1 MKFILRK
8 VARGGRI
15 LRSFDYAS
23 AMRFVSTALRLPHL
37 FCLTLVAALTSS
49 SASHGF
55 TAAFGERNNTSV
67 IFIHPDGAGLGHWGL
82 LRVHH
87 AGPDGE
93 IAWDRL
99 PAMATYRPHMRD
111 SLAPSSHSGGTVHA
125 YGVKVPQDSFG
136 MDGAEIP
143 LAASGERIS
152 IMREAQRAGRA
163 VGIVNSGHLAEP
175 GTACF
180 LASVPKRSMT
190 VEIAR
195 QLLES
200 KAEVI
205 LGGGEALFLPKGVQ
219 GRHGT
224 GRRDDGRDLIAEARA
239 AGYTVVFTRDE
250 LAAVPAG
257 TTHLLGLFSEMNTFN
272 DRSEETLRDRG
283 LVPFPAER
291 PTVGEMTRAA
301 LRVLAADVDGFMLV
315 VEEEG
320 TDNFS
325 NTKNAAGMLEAMRRA
340 DEVIAIAETH
350 RATNPATLVLVAA
363 DSDASRPQLVAM
375 PESDGIIVRDR
386 PLPATLPDDGAA
398 LDGVDGSGTVPFL
411 AAPDAN
417 GARLAFAVAWASYQ
431 DGGEPILVRAAGPG
445 SELVRGNLDNTD
457 IYRIMYT
464 ALFGMTPDAV
474 RAARTAPNN

>member
-1 MKFILRK
+1 M
-8 VARGGRI
+8 
-15 LRSFDYAS
+15 RSIAHRAS
-23 AMRFVSTALRLPHL
+23 ALACASCAAIATTVS
-37 FCLTLVAALTSS
+37 VAAP
-49 SASHGF
+49 AADRQ
-55 TAAFGERNNTSV
+55 TASV

-93 IAWDRL
+93 LAWDRL

-143 LAASGERIS
+143 LAASGERIG

-163 VGIVNSGHLAEP
+163 VGVVNSGHLAEP

-180 LASVPKRSMT
+180 LASVAKRSMT

-205 LGGGEALFLPKGVQ
+205 LGGGEALFLPKGVA
-219 GRHGT
+219 GRHGV
-224 GRRDDGRDLIAEARA
+224 GRREDGRDLVAEARA
-239 AGYTVVFTRDE
+239 AGYAVVFTREE
-250 LAAVPAG
+250 LAAFPAG
-257 TTHLLGLFSEMNTFN
+257 TTRLLGLFAEMNTFN
-272 DRSEETLRDRG
+272 DRSEETLRERG
-283 LVPFPAER
+283 LVPFPAEH

-301 LRVLAADVDGFMLV
+301 LGVLAADPDGFMLV

-320 TDNFS
+320 ADNFS
-325 NTKNAAGMLEAMRRA
+325 NTKNASGLLEAMRRA
-340 DEVIAIAETH
+340 DEVIAIAEAH
-350 RATNPATLVLVAA
+350 RAANPATLVLVAA
-363 DSDASRPQLVAM
+363 DSDASRPQIVAM
-375 PESDGIIVRDR
+375 PESDGVIVRGK

-398 LDGVDGSGTVPFL
+398 LDGVDGAGTVPFL

-417 GARLAFAVAWASYQ
+417 GVRLPFAVAWASHQ

-464 ALFGMTPDAV
+464 ALFGVTPDAA
-474 RAARTAPNN
+474 RAARTAR

>member
-1 MKFILRK
+1 ML
-8 VARGGRI
+8 
-15 LRSFDYAS
+15 L
-23 AMRFVSTALRLPHL
+23 
-37 FCLTLVAALTSS
+37 AALATQPS
-49 SASHGF
+49 SHGSTHSDGQASGGAGK
-55 TAAFGERNNTSV
+55 TASV
-67 IFIHPDGAGLGHWGL
+67 VFIHPDGAGLGHWGL
-82 LRVHH
+82 LRVHR

-111 SLAPSSHSGGTVHA
+111 SLAPASHSGGTVHA
-125 YGVKVPQDSFG
+125 YGVKVQQDSFG

-190 VEIAR
+190 AEIVR
-195 QLLES
+195 QLLDS

-219 GRHGT
+219 GTHGV
-224 GRRDDGRDLIAEARA
+224 GRRDDGRDLVAEARA
-239 AGYTVVFTRDE
+239 AGYAVVFTREE

-257 TTHLLGLFSEMNTFN
+257 TTHLLGLFAEMNTFN
-272 DRSEETLRDRG
+272 DRSEEALRERG
-283 LVPFPAER
+283 LVPYPADR
-291 PTVGEMTRAA
+291 PSVGDMTRAA
-301 LRVLAADVDGFMLV
+301 LRVLTANRDGFLLV

-320 TDNFS
+320 ADNFS
-325 NTKNAAGMLEAMRRA
+325 NAKNAAGLLEAMRRA
-340 DEVIAIAETH
+340 DEVIEIAEAH
-350 RATNPATLVLVAA
+350 RAENPATLVLVAA

-375 PESDGIIVRDR
+375 PEPDGVIVRGK
-386 PLPATLPDDGAA
+386 PLPATLPNDGAA
-398 LDGVDGSGTVPFL
+398 LDGIDGSGTVPFL
-411 AAPDAN
+411 AAPDRN
-417 GARLAFAVAWASYQ
+417 GMQLPFAVAWASHQ
-431 DGGEPILVRAAGPG
+431 DGGDPILVRAAGQG

-457 IYRIMYT
+457 LYRIMYA
-464 ALFGMTPDAV
+464 ALFGATPESRARE
-474 RAARTAPNN
+474 RAAK